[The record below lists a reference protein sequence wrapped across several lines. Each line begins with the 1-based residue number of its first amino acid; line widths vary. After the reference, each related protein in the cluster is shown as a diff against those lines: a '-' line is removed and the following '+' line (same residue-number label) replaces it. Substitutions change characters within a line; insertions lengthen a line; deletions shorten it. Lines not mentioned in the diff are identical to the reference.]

1 MVVVRGANSDH
12 EIRVVSGRASA
23 LHSATIAISSA
34 YKALSRMTEP
44 LAYTALPT
52 SQPQSLATP
61 LERLRFVRQIVAREA
76 EVLQQIGRALTLDAV
91 EAAQWTAETE
101 GMVVVTGIGK
111 AGLIG
116 RKLVATLA
124 STGTPAQFLHPSE
137 AIHGDLGVVRQQD
150 LVWVLSN
157 SGRSD
162 EVLQILPALRQQA
175 RALVAITADNS
186 NPVAAAADCVVRLGK
201 HREACPLG
209 LAPSSSTTAMLAVG
223 DAIALLASQLRGF
236 SQHDFARF
244 HPGGSLGK
252 KLTQVEQLM
261 RPLAGCRLAPQTSTV
276 RETITSTAAQGRR
289 TGAVMLVDQEGRLTG
304 LFTDSDLARLLESRS
319 EDRLD
324 GSIDQVMTRN
334 VQTVRAGAL
343 LGDAIAVLAGRRISE
358 LPVVDAEG
366 RPVGL
371 LDITDV
377 VSLSE
382 PQQDT
387 LPLRS
392 RSTE

>member
-1 MVVVRGANSDH
+1 
-12 EIRVVSGRASA
+12 
-23 LHSATIAISSA
+23 
-34 YKALSRMTEP
+34 MTEP
-44 LAYTALPT
+44 AATT
-52 SQPQSLATP
+52 SSPVSPPEAVATP
-61 LERLRFVRQIVAREA
+61 LERLRFVRQIVRREA
-76 EVLQQIGRALTLDAV
+76 EVLEQIAHSLTPDAV
-91 EAAQWTAETE
+91 QAAEWTAETR

-137 AIHGDLGVVRQQD
+137 AIHGDLGVVRPED

-175 RALVAITADNS
+175 GGLVAFTADKD
-186 NPVAAAADCVVRLGK
+186 NPVATAADCVVCLGK

-209 LAPSSSTTAMLAVG
+209 LAPSASTTAMLAVG
-223 DAIALLASQLRGF
+223 DAVALLASQLRGF
-236 SQHDFARF
+236 SQHDFAKF

-252 KLTQVEQLM
+252 KLTKVEQLM
-261 RPLAGCRLAPQTSTV
+261 RPLAACRMASDRSTV
-276 RETITSTAAQGRR
+276 RETITATAAQGRR
-289 TGAVMLVDQEGRLTG
+289 TGAVMLVDQEGHLAG
-304 LFTDSDLARLLESRS
+304 LFTDSDLARLLESRN

-324 GSIDQVMTRN
+324 GSIAEVMTRD
-334 VQTVRAGAL
+334 VQTVHAGAL
-343 LGDAIAVLAGRRISE
+343 LGDAIAVLAGRKISE
-358 LPVVDAEG
+358 LPVVDGDG

-382 PQQDT
+382 PPKST

>member
-1 MVVVRGANSDH
+1 
-12 EIRVVSGRASA
+12 
-23 LHSATIAISSA
+23 
-34 YKALSRMTEP
+34 MTEP
-44 LAYTALPT
+44 LAHTSLPD
-52 SQPQSLATP
+52 SSPQALATP
-61 LERLRFVRQIVAREA
+61 LERLRFVREIVTREA
-76 EVLQQIGRALTLDAV
+76 EVLQQIGHSLTLDAV
-91 EAAQWTAETE
+91 EAAQWTAETQ

-137 AIHGDLGVVRQQD
+137 AIHGDLGVVRRDD

-175 RALVAITADNS
+175 RALVALTADND
-186 NPVAAAADCVVRLGK
+186 NPVAAAADCVVCLGK

-209 LAPSSSTTAMLAVG
+209 LAPSTSTTAMLAVG

-252 KLTQVEQLM
+252 KLTNVEQLM
-261 RPLAGCRLAPQTSTV
+261 RPLAECRLAPQTSTV

-289 TGAVMLVDQEGRLTG
+289 TGAVMLVDQEGRLAG

-334 VQTVRAGAL
+334 VQTVHAGAR
-343 LGDAIAVLAGRRISE
+343 LGDAIAVLAGRKISE
-358 LPVVDAEG
+358 LPVVDAAG

>member
-1 MVVVRGANSDH
+1 
-12 EIRVVSGRASA
+12 
-23 LHSATIAISSA
+23 
-34 YKALSRMTEP
+34 MTQP
-44 LAYTALPT
+44 LAQNAAPAG
-52 SQPQSLATP
+52 SLQTP
-61 LERLRFVRQIVAREA
+61 LERLRFVREIVAREA
-76 EVLQQIGRALTLDAV
+76 DVLRQVAASMTLDAV
-91 EAAQWTAETE
+91 EAAQRTAETP
-101 GMVVVTGIGK
+101 GSVILTGIGK

-137 AIHGDLGVVRQQD
+137 AIHGDLGVVRSGD

-175 RALVAITADNS
+175 QALVALTADKD
-186 NPVAAAADCVVRLGK
+186 NPVAAAADCVVTLGK
-201 HREACPLG
+201 HDEACPLG
-209 LAPSSSTTAMLAVG
+209 LAPSSSTAAMLAVG

-252 KLTQVEQLM
+252 KLTRVEQLM
-261 RPLAGCRLAPQTSTV
+261 RPLPQCRVARQTATV
-276 RETITSTAAQGRR
+276 RETISAAADRTRR
-289 TGAVMLVDQEGRLTG
+289 TGAVMLVDENGCLTG
-304 LFTDSDLARLLESRS
+304 LFTDSDLARLLAARS
-319 EDRLD
+319 DDRLD
-324 GSIDQVMTRN
+324 DAIDTVMTRGVRT
-334 VQTVRAGAL
+334 VQVGDR
-343 LGDAIAVLAGRRISE
+343 LGDAIAVLAGRKISE
-358 LPVVDAEG
+358 LPVVDAQG

-382 PQQDT
+382 PSRAAI
-387 LPLRS
+387 PLR
-392 RSTE
+392 